1 MKTIPKVERRRYHR
15 YIVSGDVQLF
25 RGRFLGN
32 ARLVQFGLGG
42 MLLRGGQLLPVGKRV
57 TAKIQAAGYPY
68 EVEVPAQVVG
78 VRNALMAFKF
88 LGSPGPVLDL
98 GRWLAARNQPVAP
111 LPDPELVTRLKQ
123 MRCSTSIPRWS
134 TPRDREAALEFAYA
148 KTQVKPSPTHVE
160 SRQRKRR

>member
-1 MKTIPKVERRRYHR
+1 METISKVERRRYPR

-25 RGRFLGN
+25 REGFLGN

-42 MLLRGGQLLPVGKRV
+42 MLLRGGQVLPVGKRV
-57 TAKIQAAGYPY
+57 TAKIQAADYPY
-68 EVEVPAQVVG
+68 EVEVPAEVVG
-78 VRNALMAFKF
+78 VRNALMAVKF
-88 LGSPGPVLDL
+88 LGSAGPVLDL

-111 LPDPELVTRLKQ
+111 LPDSSELVTRLKQ

-148 KTQVKPSPTHVE
+148 KTQVGTSHG
-160 SRQRKRR
+160 R